1 MRNDP
6 RIKKK
11 IRQTTHLAV
20 LACVWLAPTL
30 PAWSQIRGNLWDNP
44 TFRESLQY
52 SFAVNTDIEP
62 TMTDEESEIYNQV
75 VPLIGSKPAEA
86 QRLIE
91 DYMAQNPN
99 ASAMWPF
106 TLGNIFFQQDKRKEA
121 EQQFLKATEKFKNF
135 RRAYQNLGT
144 LYVQLSEHEKAIENL
159 TKVIQLGGG
168 DGNLYGLLG
177 VAYISLE
184 QFIPAEIAFRQAI
197 LLKPDVDDW
206 KLGLARGLLAQQ
218 RYGEV
223 VALMDQMIQKKP
235 DEAMLWNLQT
245 SAYIGLKDIKA
256 AAANLEILKRLG
268 EADSKMLSTLADI
281 YVNEGLLDLAAD
293 SYISAFEGKGGG
305 DAQTL
310 VRAAQILLDRK
321 APDEAQRI
329 VAKAKEVIDAGTD
342 DKQKVDLLRLQ
353 AKLEA
358 ARGNAVAS
366 AEILEKVVEKD
377 PLDGASLLALGKHYA
392 ETKNENGEDQSAKAI
407 FYYERAQGIEAF
419 EADANLRLAQLLVT
433 QGKFNDA
440 IPLLK
445 RAQDIKPRESVAK
458 FLDDLERF
466 AKGRRQ

>member
-1 MRNDP
+1 MKNEDHMNNRT
-6 RIKKK
+6 K
-11 IRQTTHLAV
+11 LAANIV
-20 LACVWLAPTL
+20 MLASAWLATST
-30 PAWSQIRGNLWDNP
+30 PAWAQIRGNLWDNP
-44 TFRESLQY
+44 AFRESLQY
-52 SFAVNTDIEP
+52 SFAVNTEIEP
-62 TMTDEESEIYNQV
+62 TMTDEESEIFNRI
-75 VPLIGSKPAEA
+75 VPLIASNPGEA

-91 DYMAQNPN
+91 EYIAQFPD
-99 ASAMWPF
+99 ASAMWAF

-121 EQQFLKATEKFKNF
+121 EEQFLKAIGKFKNF

-144 LYVQLSEHEKAIENL
+144 LYVQSAQHEKAIENL
-159 TKVIQLGGG
+159 TKVIELGGG
-168 DGNLYGLLG
+168 DGVLYGLLG

-235 DEAMLWNLQT
+235 EDSMLWSLQT
-245 SAYIGLKDIKA
+245 SAYIGLKDVKA
-256 AAANLEILKRLG
+256 AAANLEILKRLDK
-268 EADSKMLSTLADI
+268 ADAKMLSTLADI
-281 YVNEGLLDLAAD
+281 YVNEGLMDLAAET
-293 SYISAFEGKGGG
+293 YISAFEGQGGG
-305 DAQTL
+305 DAQSL

-329 VAKAKEVIDAGTD
+329 LAKAKEVIDAGTD

-366 AEILEKVVEKD
+366 AQLLEEVVAKD

-392 ETKNENGEDQSAKAI
+392 ETKNEKGEDQSAKAI
-407 FYYERAQGIEAF
+407 FYYERAQGIAEF

-433 QGKFNDA
+433 QGKLSEA

-445 RAQDIKPRESVAK
+445 RAQDIKPRDSVAK

-466 AKGRRQ
+466 VRGRR